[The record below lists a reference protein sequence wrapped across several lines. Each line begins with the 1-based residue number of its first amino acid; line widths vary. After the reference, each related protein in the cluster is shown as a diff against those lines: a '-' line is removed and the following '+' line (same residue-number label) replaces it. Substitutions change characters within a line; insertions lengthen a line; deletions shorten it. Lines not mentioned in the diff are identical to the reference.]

1 LQRSTGLIVRFLIIA
16 VVVLTFVGFM
26 VSYTVGFN
34 EKAIVATFGRADEGS
49 VISEPGLRFR
59 IPYVHSVTKYDTRL
73 RIVETKPETQSTS
86 DQRPIVLTAYLT
98 WRIDDPLK
106 FYKRFSGSGDGA
118 TDHYAAAESIL
129 ASNLGSA
136 MTEVGQYRLD
146 ELLSTDVAGSSLPKL
161 EERILAMLKRPGGGS
176 EAGAALAD
184 AGVTPVAV
192 GISTIALPQ
201 EVTKSVI
208 DRMNKNREKLI
219 GETLSQGSSQAAAI
233 RSSAENDA
241 KRILAFAQRSATN
254 LRNQGQAE
262 VTEFTKRMNEKPE
275 LAVFL
280 KNMELMR
287 LAHGKTTTLV
297 LPTSLPGL
305 EYFSPG
311 ASGFF
316 RDGNIPTIG
325 LDRLIAPTT
334 RGGKPAA
341 AATGTQEDG
350 R

>member
-1 LQRSTGLIVRFLIIA
+1 MQRSTGLIVRFLIIA
-16 VVVLTFVGFM
+16 IVVLTFVGFM

-34 EKAIVATFGRADEGS
+34 EKAVVATFGRADESS

-73 RIVETKPETQSTS
+73 RLVETKPETQSTS

-98 WRIDDPLK
+98 WRVDDPLK
-106 FYKRFSGSGDGA
+106 FYKRFSGSGDGVM
-118 TDHYAAAESIL
+118 DHYSEAERIL
-129 ASNLGSA
+129 STTLGSA

-146 ELLSTDVAGSSLPKL
+146 ELLSSDVNGSSLPKL
-161 EERILAMLKRPGGGS
+161 EQRILDMLKRPGGGL
-176 EAGAALAD
+176 EGGAALSD
-184 AGVTPVAV
+184 AGIMPLTV
-192 GISTIALPQ
+192 GISTISLPQ

-208 DRMNKNREKLI
+208 DRMNKNREKII

-241 KRILAFAQRSATN
+241 KRILAFAQETAKR

-262 VTEFTKRMNEKPE
+262 VTEFTKRMDKNPE

-287 LAHGKTTTLV
+287 LAHGRTTTLV

-305 EYFSPG
+305 EYFNPG
-311 ASGFF
+311 ASSLF
-316 RDGNIPTIG
+316 RDGSIPMLG
-325 LDRLIAPTT
+325 LERMIPAATPAN
-334 RGGKPAA
+334 RPAA
-341 AATGTQEDG
+341 AAGTEG
-350 R
+350 ER